1 MRSRGVLAVCLG
13 VLALVLLLSAGAEA
27 KFYGSAKTK
36 RYHHAY
42 CRAAQKISARDL
54 RVFIS
59 GAEAKRK
66 RYKPCPVCKPRDAP

>member
-1 MRSRGVLAVCLG
+1 MRGKVFFL
-13 VLALVLLLSAGAEA
+13 LALFTLALLLPQAAEA

-54 RVFIS
+54 RVFDS
-59 GAEAKRK
+59 GVLAKR
-66 RYKPCPVCKPRDAP
+66 RGYEPCKVCKPRDRP